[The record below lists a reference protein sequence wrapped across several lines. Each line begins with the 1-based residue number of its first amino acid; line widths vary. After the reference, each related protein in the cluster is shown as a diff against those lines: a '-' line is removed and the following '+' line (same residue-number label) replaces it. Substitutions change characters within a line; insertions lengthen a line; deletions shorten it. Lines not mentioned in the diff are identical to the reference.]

1 MPTWYASEAAVAAAS
16 RRAFGTLEPSLCI
29 TTALAMAPITDR
41 QLAPTRKF
49 DTRVRTKNLVSCSLQ
64 ALTTVMAGAAQ
75 GGVGVGVQEAGRMD
89 KARHQSQTIRPST
102 LCPYVIRIVWL

>member
-16 RRAFGTLEPSLCI
+16 RRAFATLEPCLCI

-49 DTRVRTKNLVSCSLQ
+49 DTRVRTRNLVSCSLQ
-64 ALTTVMAGAAQ
+64 ALTTVTAGAEGG
-75 GGVGVGVQEAGRMD
+75 GGVCRKQDAWTEGAWRKGAW
-89 KARHQSQTIRPST
+89 A
-102 LCPYVIRIVWL
+102 IV

>member
-49 DTRVRTKNLVSCSLQ
+49 DTRVRTRNLVSCSLL
-64 ALTTVMAGAAQ
+64 AHTTVMAEARWR
-75 GGVGVGVQEAGRMD
+75 GGGGGGGGSFSGCRKQDV
-89 KARHQSQTIRPST
+89 
-102 LCPYVIRIVWL
+102 